1 MKRRT
6 FMSLLMLLVIGHGVG
21 IAQATELITAA
32 DLRYDR
38 WSQAFDYDAYQDDL
52 ECAIDLYEQALGTF
66 PQGGSEARFALLIR
80 LSQAHFELA
89 EGYFA
94 DVRDAE
100 ELYSR
105 GKDYALMALRLDPEF
120 ASIEK
125 TSFRAALSSAADVEA
140 IFWYGNTLGRFLE
153 FHRFTAMRG
162 GVRDVQACF
171 ERAVELDPTYMEG
184 GPLRSLASFYAQ
196 VPGFLGGDMGHAETL
211 FQQALA
217 VGPTFLEN
225 RVNWAEFVLKPQRDW
240 STLCDAVN
248 TVTAQAEDSTTM
260 ATWPL
265 YNRLALQRAQALQE
279 ETGCEP

>member
-1 MKRRT
+1 MKRRA
-6 FMSLLMLLVIGHGVG
+6 FMSLLMLVVIGHG
-21 IAQATELITAA
+21 IWAAQATELIASA
-32 DLRYDR
+32 DQRYDR

-52 ECAIDLYEQALGTF
+52 ECAIDLYEQALATL
-66 PQGGSEARFALLIR
+66 PQGDTKARFALLVR
-80 LSQAHFELA
+80 LSRAYFELA

-94 DVRDAE
+94 DYGDAE
-100 ELYSR
+100 ELYSH

-162 GVRDVQACF
+162 GVRDVHACF
-171 ERAVELDPTYMEG
+171 ERAVELDSTYMEG

-196 VPGFLGGDMGHAETL
+196 VPGFLGGDMSRAETL

-225 RVNWAEFVLKPQRDW
+225 RVNWAEFVLKPRRDW
-240 STLCDAVN
+240 PILCDAVSI
-248 TVTAQAEDSTTM
+248 VTAQAEDLTTM
-260 ATWPL
+260 STWPL